1 MSEDPEVDLQ
11 DLNASLNVLRIMVD
25 GINNR
30 TIEMSK
36 SINNFKYL
44 FDLKKGKQMTQT
56 IKEMTE
62 DDKKVYITKQ
72 KMYISKLNTNEIKNP
87 KEETLKY
94 YNLTKEGE
102 IYQVK
107 ET

>member
-1 MSEDPEVDLQ
+1 MSEDPEVDMQ
-11 DLNASLNVLRIMVD
+11 DLNASLNVLRIMID

-36 SINNFKYL
+36 SINNLKYL

-56 IKEMTE
+56 IQEMTE
-62 DDKKVYITKQ
+62 DDKHVYIVKQ
-72 KMYISKLNTNEIKNP
+72 KMYISKLNSNETKNP

-107 ET
+107 EA